1 MLLMARMLLGSRV
14 DKHLSM
20 KTRTDFDD
28 FAGMILQNL
37 HVGGSYKRSQ
47 ERCHKSFYIILIAS
61 PRAAFARP
69 CVERL
74 NKHSGL
80 MRDKLLILACESPWV
95 WAKSRMLTAAQSSLC
110 TTSNPWIRIENFQ

>member
-1 MLLMARMLLGSRV
+1 
-14 DKHLSM
+14 M

-74 NKHSGL
+74 NKRSRL
-80 MRDKLLILACESPWV
+80 IRDRLLILFD
-95 WAKSRMLTAAQSSLC
+95 
-110 TTSNPWIRIENFQ
+110 I